1 MKDYKLRSPYG
12 LVQFWLAFENF
23 QIALEIMWL
32 SILKAWKISAWFAF
46 HKSKWKWFSCTF
58 SGGNASFSNFSWKRY
73 PACLLKKD
81 YKAKTTVTVLTKNSG
96 TFKKQSVKKHF
107 VWKLGLNF
115 GANWTRVFFFFF
127 CIFTTLV
134 TFIKKNFPR
143 VELNRVKIVPKLFM

>member
-32 SILKAWKISAWFAF
+32 PILKAWNISAWFAF

-58 SGGNASFSNFSWKRY
+58 SGGNVSFSNFSWKRY
-73 PACLLKKD
+73 PECLLKKD

-115 GANWTRVFFFFF
+115 GANWICKTRVFFFFLHF
-127 CIFTTLV
+127 YNPSYVYQEKFSTSG
-134 TFIKKNFPR
+134 IK
-143 VELNRVKIVPKLFM
+143 